1 MLKQKNE
8 ILWANE
14 RIAKLESALQKATHD
29 LKLKEEMSEKW
40 ESKTG
45 ELQQKIIDL
54 ERCVDYPCPFRPL
67 LILFE

>member
-1 MLKQKNE
+1 LKQKND
-8 ILWANE
+8 ILWAND
-14 RIAKLESALQKATHD
+14 RISKLETALQKATHD

-54 ERCVDYPCPFRPL
+54 ER
-67 LILFE
+67 